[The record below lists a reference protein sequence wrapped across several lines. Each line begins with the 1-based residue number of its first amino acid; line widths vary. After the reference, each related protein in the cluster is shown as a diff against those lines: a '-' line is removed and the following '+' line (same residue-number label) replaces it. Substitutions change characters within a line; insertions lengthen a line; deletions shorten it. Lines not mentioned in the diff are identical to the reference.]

1 LAQPPAPSDPELPSP
16 LAGVLKEAQIATV
29 TIAAGSPANGKLIR
43 ELALRTRTG
52 ASIVAI
58 ERPGANIVNPGPD
71 EELQVGDQVV
81 LLGNPQHLDAARRHL
96 LGQA

>member
-1 LAQPPAPSDPELPSP
+1 
-16 LAGVLKEAQIATV
+16 VLKEAQIATV

-58 ERPGANIVNPGPD
+58 ERAGANIVNPGPD

-81 LLGNPQHLDAARRHL
+81 LLGNPQHLDAARRDL